1 MKSKEYFTKLKE
13 QGKID
18 SEEYTKFIDTVP
30 EYEIPETV
38 YAAISDSFLT
48 RERALSDPKIGGKI
62 RSEVYDGVDAQIVD
76 LLPVLDVF
84 DAEKINSEK
93 DTKTRIKLLK
103 TAIENKVEKVK
114 KANPSKEEEVKEL
127 NKNNADLIEKIKTIN
142 AEREKERLDLQK
154 KYDEEKGQILLD
166 MALKTKVSKFEFAPE
181 HAKLKDT
188 ITNVLLLDLKQKNKL
203 SVDESGNIKVQ
214 EIVNGVAKD
223 KFNGNDPVT
232 IEKLLE
238 EGVSPYLKRNNA
250 DDKPDTNAT
259 QGRTITTP
267 AVKLSSK
274 PTLAEMRL
282 AKAQL

>member
-142 AEREKERLDLQK
+142 AERERERLDLQK

-250 DDKPDTNAT
+250 DDKTDTTAA